1 MLDTTTADVQAYI
14 DELRGRAGEAQDD
27 AKRNLNPLFGRE
39 EQGRPP
45 REFVES
51 SFLFIRSCDGDVGSR
66 PVPCPAF
73 WLSPDVRVAPLANL
87 GMPTR
92 ELTAGATYRFSAVVR
107 NRGDLPVPSAKV
119 EFHLCDPT
127 LGFDT
132 RFATKLGVSAARV
145 QAHGAAEVFLDYA
158 IPPSL
163 SGHRCLFA
171 RVFSFSPLDLPVD
184 DFGLSPVVDRH
195 VAQLNLNIVG
205 QGAQL
210 VLNWIHLPNAAD
222 RLEIGPMDER
232 MIQQLRFESV
242 KALELVEG
250 ERWQEVQ
257 GRLEIE
263 FTPGEGRAVDA
274 QRTENGLEVV
284 SRDRDGFPLERQAEL
299 TQQMLEA
306 LQALENGRGDAREFK
321 PLFKE
326 YRAMNARSVRSQVT
340 LTLPD
345 VGLERGQAVGVDVL
359 KRSAVTGEVAG
370 GIGLFVT
377 GG

>member
-1 MLDTTTADVQAYI
+1 MLETTTADVRAYI
-14 DELRGRAGEAQDD
+14 DELRGRADEAQDD
-27 AKRNLNPLFGRE
+27 AKRNLNPLFSRE
-39 EQGRPP
+39 QRGRPP
-45 REFVES
+45 RDFTES
-51 SFLFIRSCDGDVGSR
+51 SFLFIRSCDGDAGSR

-107 NRGDLPVPSAKV
+107 NRGDLAVPSAKV

-132 RFATKLGVSAARV
+132 RFATRLGVTAGRV
-145 QAHGAAEVFLDYA
+145 QAHGAAEFFLDYA

-171 RVFSFSPLDLPVD
+171 RVFSFSPLDLPID

-195 VAQLNLNIVG
+195 IAQLNLNIVG

-222 RLEIGPMDER
+222 RLEIGPMDGR
-232 MIQQLRFESV
+232 MIQLRFESV

-250 ERWQEVQ
+250 ERWQRVRR
-257 GRLEIE
+257 GLGIE
-263 FTPGEGRAVDA
+263 FTPGEGPAVDV
-274 QRTENGLEVV
+274 QETETGLEIV
-284 SRDRDGFPLERQAEL
+284 SRDRDGLPLERQAEL
-299 TQQMLEA
+299 TQQVLEA
-306 LQALENGRGDAREFK
+306 LQALELGRGDAREFK
-321 PLFKE
+321 ALFRD
-326 YRAMNARSVRSQVT
+326 YRAMNARSIRSQVT
-340 LTLPD
+340 LNLPD
-345 VGLERGQAVGVDVL
+345 VGLEREQAVGVEVL
-359 KRSAVTGEVAG
+359 KRSTVTGEVAG